1 MMRRA
6 AIAVLIMLAACG
18 PRVRTPKPL
27 PQAADIQA
35 RLERAR
41 THLATAEARVAV
53 ADHRGAYDAA
63 LLGIDAL
70 GERYAARFTKDDTE
84 QHLFA
89 ATYLFDAGDV
99 ADAAAEAVG
108 ALRTRIDLATPP
120 GTPAIETRAPGAAAP
135 GPPRGDVTATPDA
148 TDAAPFS
155 TADHDALGEALA
167 RLADEHREGWE
178 PAVAW
183 LVEHPTLS
191 RNALRD
197 MVDAGGSA
205 ADLAVARAALALG
218 EIGAVDDVATLARA
232 LARGGETAS
241 SDFAQALAH
250 HRSAEALAALI
261 EATASPSI
269 DVVQAA
275 AMALAT
281 RGGATARATLEA
293 LLDHPDASVRYTTVV
308 ALIDLGARPSRAALT
323 RRKPIERDAEVR
335 GALRKALRR

>member
-191 RNALRD
+191 RNTLHD
-197 MVDAGGSA
+197 MVDASSSA
-205 ADLAVARAALALG
+205 TDLTIAHAALALG
-218 EIGAVDDVATLARA
+218 EIGAVDDVTTLARA